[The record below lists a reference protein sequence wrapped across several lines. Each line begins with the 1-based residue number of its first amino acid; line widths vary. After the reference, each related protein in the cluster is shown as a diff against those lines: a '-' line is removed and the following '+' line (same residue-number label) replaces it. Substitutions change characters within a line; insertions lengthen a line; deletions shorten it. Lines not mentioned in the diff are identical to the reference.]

1 MEKTIKDAKSL
12 HSITFY
18 MPSNRI
24 DFLNHVLKKVSKEI
38 YGNDKRM
45 ISKYIR
51 ELIYTDLRKR
61 GFLDEKNNPIEK
73 REDEDV

>member
-1 MEKTIKDAKSL
+1 MQKIKQDARDSL

-24 DFLNHVLKKVSKEI
+24 DFLNRVLRQVSNEV

-45 ISKYIR
+45 VSKYIR
-51 ELIYTDLRKR
+51 ELIYADLVKR
-61 GFLDEKNNPIEK
+61 GFLDAEFNPVIE
-73 REDEDV
+73 EGNV